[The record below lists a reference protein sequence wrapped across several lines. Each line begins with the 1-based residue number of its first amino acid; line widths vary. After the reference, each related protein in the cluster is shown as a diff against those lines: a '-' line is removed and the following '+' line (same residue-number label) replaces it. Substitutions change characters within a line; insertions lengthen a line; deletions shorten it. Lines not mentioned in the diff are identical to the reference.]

1 MLEKWKRTID
11 NGKVFGAL
19 LTDLSKAFDYIPHEL
34 IIGKWNGYGF
44 TLPALKLIS
53 NFLANREQRTKIN
66 QSFSSW
72 EDVILRVPQGPIL
85 GPILFNMFIAN
96 LFLVIDDIDFAS
108 YADSNSIYCSNDC
121 INDVVVS
128 LSETALRNIFSS
140 SLTIK

>member
-34 IIGKWNGYGF
+34 MIGKLNGYGF

-53 NFLANREQRTKIN
+53 NYLANREQRTKIN

-108 YADSNSIYCSNDC
+108 
-121 INDVVVS
+121 
-128 LSETALRNIFSS
+128 
-140 SLTIK
+140 